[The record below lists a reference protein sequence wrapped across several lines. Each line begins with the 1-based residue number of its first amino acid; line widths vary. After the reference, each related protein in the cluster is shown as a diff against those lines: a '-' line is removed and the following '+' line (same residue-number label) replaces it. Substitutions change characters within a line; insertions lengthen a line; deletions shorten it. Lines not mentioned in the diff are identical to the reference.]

1 MEKEG
6 KPQKKKL
13 FSNDL
18 ANKRLKE
25 TLLPPNSKKD
35 NNNSKSKIP
44 NYKRRYKRPTY
55 VQKMF
60 NISSHY

>member
-35 NNNSKSKIP
+35 NNNNKSKIP

-55 VQKMF
+55 V
-60 NISSHY
+60 